1 MEDKKYCVYM
11 HTNIINGK
19 KYIGQTCRKPEQRW
33 GHNGSGY
40 LRKYKDRRYNQPLFA
55 HAILKYGWD
64 NFTHEI
70 IEDNLTKKEADK
82 LEKKLI
88 KQYNTT
94 DSDYG
99 YNISKGGSCG
109 HMNETTKQKIKE
121 SNKEYYK
128 THQHHTTGTHRT
140 EDFKKLMHEK
150 MLNREFSE
158 ETRKKMS
165 KNHNDVSGGKNP
177 RAKPVICIET
187 GEEFPSAADA
197 GRAYGL
203 SSQNPGTDIRQC
215 CKGKR
220 KSAARDKNTNEPL
233 HWEWIN

>member
-1 MEDKKYCVYM
+1 M
-11 HTNIINGK
+11 
-19 KYIGQTCRKPEQRW
+19 
-33 GHNGSGY
+33 
-40 LRKYKDRRYNQPLFA
+40 
-55 HAILKYGWD
+55 
-64 NFTHEI
+64 
-70 IEDNLTKKEADK
+70 
-82 LEKKLI
+82 
-88 KQYNTT
+88 
-94 DSDYG
+94 
-99 YNISKGGSCG
+99 
-109 HMNETTKQKIKE
+109 
-121 SNKEYYK
+121 
-128 THQHHTTGTHRT
+128 TGTHRT

-187 GEEFPSAADA
+187 GEEFLSAADA

>member
-99 YNISKGGSCG
+99 YNISKGGSCN
-109 HMNETTKQKIKE
+109 HMNETTK
-121 SNKEYYK
+121 
-128 THQHHTTGTHRT
+128 
-140 EDFKKLMHEK
+140 
-150 MLNREFSE
+150 
-158 ETRKKMS
+158 
-165 KNHNDVSGGKNP
+165 
-177 RAKPVICIET
+177 
-187 GEEFPSAADA
+187 
-197 GRAYGL
+197 
-203 SSQNPGTDIRQC
+203 
-215 CKGKR
+215 
-220 KSAARDKNTNEPL
+220 
-233 HWEWIN
+233 